1 MVRRPRSF
9 AAGPGEGL
17 AAWSLPPDELTGE
30 TTKVQKSASKD
41 FPGRGRRR
49 QRPLA
54 EERGPTFNLAD
65 GRLVAV
71 CWPPRAGRM
80 AVAPSPPTW
89 RLARSGPPPS
99 GASQPGAAAT
109 PTTVR
114 HRDFYRTDL
123 VHAPIQ
129 LQPPGRSAGVQP
141 AAPYRRSAR
150 SRSTVASSWTV
161 TSAAVM
167 AAHSLSSHGV
177 ALAVLPARSPA
188 VRPAAAMTMIDIDP
202 VTTMR
207 RRGLPAGFAVRR
219 QTRVLLAGHRRGFS
233 LAGPEYRGSRACRPG
248 HHSARRPLPSH
259 AVAGAP

>member
-1 MVRRPRSF
+1 LVSTPRRTYGRDHQ
-9 AAGPGEGL
+9 GTEIRLEGL
-17 AAWSLPPDELTGE
+17 PWGVAAD
-30 TTKVQKSASKD
+30 VSAHWL
-41 FPGRGRRR
+41 RNAGRRSTW
-49 QRPLA
+49 
-54 EERGPTFNLAD
+54 PTAGSWRSA
-65 GRLVAV
+65 GR
-71 CWPPRAGRM
+71 RGRM

-114 HRDFYRTDL
+114 HRDFYRADL

>member
-1 MVRRPRSF
+1 V
-9 AAGPGEGL
+9 AA
-17 AAWSLPPDELTGE
+17 D
-30 TTKVQKSASKD
+30 V
-41 FPGRGRRR
+41 